1 MHVMHPHPRR
11 ALLAAVAALALA
23 FLALLPATLAGVS
36 FSIPGGD
43 GSARSGA
50 PATAPASAHPEPA
63 WHENPFAYPLL
74 QAPGAR

>member
-11 ALLAAVAALALA
+11 ALLAAAAALALA
-23 FLALLPATLAGVS
+23 FLALLPATLADVS

-43 GSARSGA
+43 GSAKSSA
-50 PATAPASAHPEPA
+50 PATAPAAPEPA